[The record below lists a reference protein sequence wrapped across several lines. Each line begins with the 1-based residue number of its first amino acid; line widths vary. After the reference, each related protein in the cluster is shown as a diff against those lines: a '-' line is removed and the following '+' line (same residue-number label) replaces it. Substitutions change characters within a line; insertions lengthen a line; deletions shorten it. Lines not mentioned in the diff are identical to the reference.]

1 MDCRTTPYTKRG
13 PRTDGIHAIRLRDV
27 QLRSTSLKRPSTI
40 FDPGQDVRGKGVAGG
55 VIAAAGVILIVLGIY
70 RVLTSDFIQE
80 NVPTIVSDGFAYV
93 LYGAVVFIAGV
104 VIVNFRNWIALALHL
119 AAVVP
124 YYYPIPRVLE
134 VGPGAGPAGLA

>member
-1 MDCRTTPYTKRG
+1 M
-13 PRTDGIHAIRLRDV
+13 
-27 QLRSTSLKRPSTI
+27 
-40 FDPGQDVRGKGVAGG
+40 RGKGVAGG

-124 YYYPIPRVLE
+124 YYYAIQRVIE
-134 VGPGAGPAGLA
+134 VGQAQGTEVLAYWSPRSSPTGPRPRSPGSSASR